1 MVRFIVSQKE
11 PKNYEEAVG
20 RLEQIAD
27 MLDKGGQGIEEAMAL
42 FEESVALSC
51 YCYKKLD
58 DIKSRVTYLKDET
71 ERARQDV

>member
-1 MVRFIVSQKE
+1 MSQKQ

-27 MLDKGGQGIEEAMAL
+27 LLDKGGQGIEEAMAL

-58 DIKSRVTYLKDET
+58 EIKGRVTYLKDET